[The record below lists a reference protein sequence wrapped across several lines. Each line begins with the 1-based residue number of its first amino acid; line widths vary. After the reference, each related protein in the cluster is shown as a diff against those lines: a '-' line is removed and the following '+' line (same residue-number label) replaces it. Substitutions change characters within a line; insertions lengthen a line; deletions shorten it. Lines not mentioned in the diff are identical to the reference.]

1 MAEGPGT
8 EGQSAA
14 RRETA
19 LPRKVPGDTNQSMDA
34 RVTRL
39 ETHMEYVRADL
50 SELKAGQRETTKA
63 LMALAAQVEKLPTKS
78 DLWAWKLQW
87 LAIALVGF
95 ATIVGGIIGGLGWI
109 KAH

>member
-1 MAEGPGT
+1 
-8 EGQSAA
+8 
-14 RRETA
+14 
-19 LPRKVPGDTNQSMDA
+19 MDD

-39 ETHMEYVRADL
+39 ETHMDYLRADIADIKTALKENAQSMAGLTQNL
-50 SELKAGQRETTKA
+50 SSLTATVQS
-63 LMALAAQVEKLPTKS
+63 LPTRN

-87 LAIALVGF
+87 VAILLVGF